1 MLMRQREMDERQH
14 LRQVAQE
21 VTQMTVLVE
30 PGPRQRQIRGTA
42 QHEHMMES

>member
-14 LRQVAQE
+14 LQQVQE

-30 PGPRQRQIRGTA
+30 PGPRQRQIRDTA